1 MLGPVLLTASRSA
14 RTRAAVEGF
23 GPTRKVVDRF
33 VAGETTAE
41 GVAASR
47 DLAAGGLAVTVDHL
61 GEDVTD
67 LAGARAVRDAYLELV
82 TGLAPLAD
90 PARGGAAGRA
100 EVSVKLSALGQALG
114 QSLGRSGGQGVDGH
128 DIAERHVTEIAEA
141 ADAAGVRVNVDMEDH
156 TTIDSTLAITNRLRE
171 RFPTVASVLQAN
183 LHRTE
188 SDVAD
193 LAAAGAR
200 VRLVKGAYKEPASVA
215 FQDKADVDA
224 AYRRHVATLMASSAT
239 PLVATHDPAMIELA
253 VATAVAARREP
264 SSWELQMLYGIRT
277 DLQRVHADAGR
288 TVRVYVPYGTDW
300 YGYFMRRL
308 AERPANVAFFLKAL
322 ATG

>member
-23 GPTRKVVDRF
+23 APTRKVVDRF

-41 GVAASR
+41 GVATSR
-47 DLAAGGLAVTVDHL
+47 ELAAAGLAITVDHL

-67 LAGARAVRDAYLELV
+67 LAGAQAVRDAYLELI
-82 TGLAPLAD
+82 TGLAPLALE
-90 PARGGAAGRA
+90 AEGGRSGAA
-100 EVSVKLSALGQALG
+100 EVSVKLSALGQALP
-114 QSLGRSGGQGVDGH
+114 LDGH
-128 DIAERHVTEIAEA
+128 DIALRHARDITEA
-141 ADAAGVRVNVDMEDH
+141 AAVAGVWVNVDMEDH
-156 TTIDSTLAITNRLRE
+156 TTIDSTLAITHELRE
-171 RFPTVASVLQAN
+171 THPWVATVLQAN

-188 SDVAD
+188 DDVEAM
-193 LAAAGAR
+193 AKAGAR
-200 VRLVKGAYKEPASVA
+200 VRLVKGAYKEPATVA

-224 AYRRHVATLMASSAT
+224 AYRRHVATLMASDAT
-239 PLVATHDPAMIELA
+239 PMVATHDPAMIELA

-277 DLQRVHADAGR
+277 DLQREHAAAGR
-288 TVRVYVPYGTDW
+288 TVRVYIPYGTDW

-322 ATG
+322 ATS

>member
-23 GPTRKVVDRF
+23 APTRKVVDRF

-41 GVAASR
+41 GVATSR
-47 DLAAGGLAVTVDHL
+47 ELAAAGLAITVDHL

-67 LAGARAVRDAYLELV
+67 LAGAQAVRDAYLELI
-82 TGLAPLAD
+82 TGLAPLALE
-90 PARGGAAGRA
+90 AEGGRSGAA
-100 EVSVKLSALGQALG
+100 EVSVKLSALGQALP
-114 QSLGRSGGQGVDGH
+114 LDGH
-128 DIAERHVTEIAEA
+128 DIALRHAREITEA
-141 ADAAGVRVNVDMEDH
+141 AAVAGVWVNVDMEDH
-156 TTIDSTLAITNRLRE
+156 TTIDSTLAITNELRE
-171 RFPTVASVLQAN
+171 THPWVATVLQAN

-188 SDVAD
+188 DDVEAM
-193 LAAAGAR
+193 AKAGAR
-200 VRLVKGAYKEPASVA
+200 VRLVKGAYKEPATVA

-224 AYRRHVATLMASSAT
+224 AYRRHVATLMASDAT
-239 PLVATHDPAMIELA
+239 PMVATHDPAMIELA

-277 DLQRVHADAGR
+277 DLQREHAAAGR
-288 TVRVYVPYGTDW
+288 TVRVYIPYGTDW

-322 ATG
+322 ATS